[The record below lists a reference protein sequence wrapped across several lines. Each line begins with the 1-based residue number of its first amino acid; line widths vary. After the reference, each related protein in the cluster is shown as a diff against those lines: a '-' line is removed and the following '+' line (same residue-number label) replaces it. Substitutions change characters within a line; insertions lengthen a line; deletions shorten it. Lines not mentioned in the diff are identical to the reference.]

1 MFKLKC
7 YPVGRS
13 VSNGFFN
20 DRRAT
25 NSSALNRKNS
35 WALDTFKFKKSE
47 PTGTLKVEKSLS
59 HNVKCQYVTF
69 EKCP

>member
-20 DRRAT
+20 DRRAA

-35 WALDTFKFKKSE
+35 WALDT
-47 PTGTLKVEKSLS
+47 LKVEKSLS
-59 HNVKCQYVTF
+59 HNVST
-69 EKCP
+69 